1 MISDLITSEKSKWGL
16 TANSQLFI
24 ESLTE
29 IANMFSRAWLDVVK
43 LNWHPGISRYHS
55 AKISHSAIPL
65 FHRGNY
71 LHAYSSHMHTHTHK
85 LTRDKASV
93 ETDIANLIHVFLFN
107 EGNEHAIANCTPP
120 HAQGEQPA
128 SERCGQALPLD
139 AISVQNNPNINRNH
153 NTMLCIIYLFD
164 VQNITTRS
172 I

>member
-1 MISDLITSEKSKWGL
+1 MTSSILRSLNG
-16 TANSQLFI
+16 ASQQINSQLFI

-43 LNWHPGISRYHS
+43 LNWHPGISRYPS
-55 AKISHSAIPL
+55 AKFSHSAIPL

-93 ETDIANLIHVFLFN
+93 ETDIADLIHVFLFYAGI
-107 EGNEHAIANCTPP
+107 ETGFAICNHP
-120 HAQGEQPA
+120 HALGEPAA
-128 SERCGQALPLD
+128 SERCGQVLPLNE
-139 AISVQNNPNINRNH
+139 ISVQNNPNINRNH
-153 NTMLCIIYLFD
+153 NTILCIIYLFD
-164 VQNITTRS
+164 AQNITTRS